1 MKIGF
6 STGCLYKTHDPLAAE
21 TFAVFGKMGCNA
33 IEIAWNVGG
42 FDELEKIAK
51 IKPED
56 LAGFEYVSIHATS
69 FDDFNETE
77 IVAMLQKLTE
87 INDKL
92 KFKAV
97 VLHPYETMNWDIFR
111 QFDLPF
117 MIENMDWRKDF
128 GKYVDSLE
136 DIFSKFNAPMVL
148 DLNHCYTN
156 DPSMRLAQDMV
167 ETFGG
172 RIEEIHLSGFETFHE
187 PLFKTK
193 QTEILQAIPDKR
205 LPIIIE
211 SGCENVEEA
220 KKEFEYVKNFLLA

>member
-6 STGCLYKTHDPLAAE
+6 STGCLYKTHDPLAPE
-21 TFAVFGKMGCNA
+21 TFAVFRKMGCNA

-56 LAGFEYVSIHATS
+56 LAGFEYVSIHAPS
-69 FDDFNETE
+69 FDNFNETE

-87 INDKL
+87 VNDRL

-97 VLHPYETMNWDIFR
+97 VLHPYETMNFDIFR

-136 DIFSKFNAPMVL
+136 NIFSKFDAPMVL

-156 DPSMRLAQDMV
+156 DPSMRLARDIA

-193 QTEILQAIPDKR
+193 QTEILQSIPDKR

-211 SGCENVEEA
+211 SGCENIKEA
-220 KKEFEYVKNFLLA
+220 KKEFEYVKNFLLS

>member
-6 STGCLYKTHDPLAAE
+6 STGCLHKTHDPLVPE
-21 TFAVFGKMGCNA
+21 TFDVFRKMGCNA
-33 IEIAWNVGG
+33 IEISWQGGMNEVKKLLSLQEADFVGFKYISLLTPA
-42 FDELEKIAK
+42 FDK
-51 IKPED
+51 
-56 LAGFEYVSIHATS
+56 FS
-69 FDDFNETE
+69 ETE
-77 IVAMLQKLTE
+77 IVEMLQKLVE
-87 INDKL
+87 VHEKI
-92 KFKAV
+92 KFNAI

-136 DIFSKFNAPMVL
+136 DIFSKFDAPMVL

-156 DPSMRLAQDMV
+156 DPSMRLAQDMA

-193 QTEILQAIPDKR
+193 QMEILQAIPDKR

>member
-6 STGCLYKTHDPLAAE
+6 STKCLKNYDRFAPE
-21 TFAVFGKMGCNA
+21 TFDIFRKMGCNA
-33 IEIAWNVGG
+33 IEIAWRKNI
-42 FDELEKIAK
+42 DEFKKIAK

-56 LAGFEYVSIHATS
+56 LAGFEYVSIHAPS
-69 FDDFNETE
+69 FYRFNEIE
-77 IVAMLQKLTE
+77 IVSMLQKLTE
-87 INDKL
+87 INDRL

-117 MIENMDWRKDF
+117 VIENMDWRKDF

-136 DIFSKFNAPMVL
+136 DIFSKFDAPMVL
-148 DLNHCYTN
+148 DLNHRYTN
-156 DPSMRLAQDMV
+156 DPSMRLARDMA

-187 PLFKTK
+187 PLFRTK

-211 SGCENVEEA
+211 SGCGNIKEA
-220 KKEFEYVKNFLLA
+220 KKEFEYVKNFLLS